1 MGLALDEL
9 GNMSDH
15 IIETSGLKIVTD
27 KRAKNYI
34 ADLKNLTINYVESLR
49 GSGFVVE
56 GLPSC

>member
-9 GNMSDH
+9 GDTSDH
-15 IIETSGLKIVTD
+15 IIEVGGLKIVTD
-27 KRAKNYI
+27 KRVKGYMAY
-34 ADLKNLTINYVESLR
+34 LENLTINYTESWR